1 MFKLCDKT
9 GWTYSFNKIEQGCIE
24 KITWSPDGTL
34 CSGACGDG
42 SVIFGE
48 VVDKKVSY
56 NNWEANLNDENR
68 IIVTDILSEM
78 NEYLEFKDRVI
89 NMSIGYNDLIVT
101 TANQCYIFNFANWNT
116 PNIFDLKDS
125 VTFILQSP
133 KYFCLVESTNGLMI
147 YNYDGKLV
155 SNPKIAGAKCK
166 IYLI

>member
-1 MFKLCDKT
+1 M
-9 GWTYSFNKIEQGCIE
+9 
-24 KITWSPDGTL
+24 
-34 CSGACGDG
+34 
-42 SVIFGE
+42 IFGE
-48 VVDKKVSY
+48 VVDKKISY

-68 IIVTDILSEM
+68 IIVTDILNEM

-125 VTFILQSP
+125 VSFILQSP
-133 KYFCLVESTNGLMI
+133 KYFCLVESTNGIMI

-155 SNPKIAGAKCK
+155 SNPKIAGAKCTFPF
-166 IYLI
+166 I